1 MNLTIIQLDPHEDWQ
16 VGEEVVLLGR
26 QAGDFLEADD
36 LARRAG
42 TISYELFCLL
52 GRLNPR
58 IYKNSRGCFK
68 K

>member
-1 MNLTIIQLDPHEDWQ
+1 M
-16 VGEEVVLLGR
+16 VLLGR

-58 IYKNSRGCFK
+58 VYKASKGVLKNERRTSNIERPTSNE
-68 K
+68 